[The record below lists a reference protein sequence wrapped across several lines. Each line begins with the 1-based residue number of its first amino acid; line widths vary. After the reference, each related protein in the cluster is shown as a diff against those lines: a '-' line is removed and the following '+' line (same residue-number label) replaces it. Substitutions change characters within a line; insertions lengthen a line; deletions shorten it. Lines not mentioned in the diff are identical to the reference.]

1 MDAVAAGYGGPRGR
15 PERVCRTWWILGR
28 GKLWT
33 HRATSEAL
41 RTPLSARLPYRVV
54 VGLQS
59 TNLAPNHSSHLRNPP
74 ETHRS
79 RNAESWR
86 PRTSI
91 PTSRW
96 LPLPPFCSSSP
107 SRSPS
112 DPVEPQSRP
121 IVSDLR
127 APPRSDPRRW
137 QQPDGAGVSKGVGGT
152 QKANAAQRSA
162 AFREDQTGRAS
173 ASVPAATPAPPRR
186 IDHASDS
193 PPRTAWTSLTR
204 APPRP
209 SVPPPKALPRILPPI
224 SRGAFGTPAAC

>member
-28 GKLWT
+28 GKFWT

-79 RNAESWR
+79 RNGARPTATHSLASCAARPPRAHR
-86 PRTSI
+86 PRSHASSQPPQIAVGSSRASTAS
-91 PTSRW
+91 PTCRISG
-96 LPLPPFCSSSP
+96 PLQRGPEASP
-107 SRSPS
+107 
-112 DPVEPQSRP
+112 
-121 IVSDLR
+121 
-127 APPRSDPRRW
+127 AA
-137 QQPDGAGVSKGVGGT
+137 GAGQGSARAWGGPP
-152 QKANAAQRSA
+152 KANAAQRSA
-162 AFREDQTGRAS
+162 AFREDPTGRAS

-186 IDHASDS
+186 IDHAPSS
-193 PPRTAWTSLTR
+193 PPR
-204 APPRP
+204 RP
-209 SVPPPKALPRILPPI
+209 GHP
-224 SRGAFGTPAAC
+224 

>member
-96 LPLPPFCSSSP
+96 LPVPPFCSSSP

-137 QQPDGAGVSKGVGGT
+137 QQPGRGGGQQGRGGDPESK
-152 QKANAAQRSA
+152 RSA
-162 AFREDQTGRAS
+162 AKCRFQGRIRAS
-173 ASVPAATPAPPRR
+173 ASASAPADQDAPRPPIDHATPAPPGRG
-186 IDHASDS
+186 
-193 PPRTAWTSLTR
+193 PPRL
-204 APPRP
+204 
-209 SVPPPKALPRILPPI
+209 L
-224 SRGAFGTPAAC
+224 